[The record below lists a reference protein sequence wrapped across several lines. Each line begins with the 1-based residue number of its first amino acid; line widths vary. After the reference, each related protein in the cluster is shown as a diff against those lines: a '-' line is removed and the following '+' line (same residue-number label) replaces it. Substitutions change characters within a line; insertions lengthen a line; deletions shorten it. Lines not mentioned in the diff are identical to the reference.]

1 MTVGSDKIKTIK
13 ITYMYD
19 SGGKTVGNIRLE
31 KETLYIEYIDKEG
44 NIKQFIAR

>member
-1 MTVGSDKIKTIK
+1 MSLDKAKTIK

-19 SGGKTVGNIRLE
+19 SDGLIVGAIRL
-31 KETLYIEYIDKEG
+31 KKDTLCIEYIDKDG